1 MIEQVG
7 INRGG
12 PLQQQFV
19 WEGDHNFYQG
29 FASFWKIVDL
39 SFPSEPQTI
48 AFPKGEAVVATSS
61 AVWSNPPAADRAVDT
76 LTVDEFLLA
85 DSKSG
90 EPMRFEA
97 SDGKPAGLDAARI
110 PASPS
115 QPKPAPDA
123 KTPPDESAAR
133 ATTDLD
139 AVARPLDFD
148 EPLPPREE

>member
-1 MIEQVG
+1 
-7 INRGG
+7 
-12 PLQQQFV
+12 LQQQFA

-29 FASFWKIVDL
+29 FGSFWKIVDL
-39 SFPSEPQTI
+39 TFPSEPQAI
-48 AFPKGEAVVATSS
+48 AFPKGEAVVATTS

-85 DSKSG
+85 DFKPG

-115 QPKPAPDA
+115 QPKPAPDVETA
-123 KTPPDESAAR
+123 PDASASRSEADR
-133 ATTDLD
+133 A
-139 AVARPLDFD
+139 AVVRPLDFD
-148 EPLPPREE
+148 ETPPPRED